1 MLLQPRL
8 HHHHPPPLPPQ
19 TCFQKHAMK
28 SKLTQSHIGKILGF
42 PQATPHR
49 SDRVSSTRGFGAAAN
64 LNARLVPHR
73 QQHSS
78 RRHSTGPLSRSTDHR
93 QPAQGS
99 CPFPNSVGESSL
111 GLAGWQRLVA
121 GRWSVMLA
129 QHTSRWGAA
138 VCTGTLHQRDPA
150 LAPRP
155 RAGARTC
162 PPRPDIR
169 PSGLGV

>member
-8 HHHHPPPLPPQ
+8 HHHQPPPVPPQ

-78 RRHSTGPLSRSTDHR
+78 RRHSTGPLSRSTDHG

-99 CPFPNSVGESSL
+99 CPLGESSL

-121 GRWSVMLA
+121 GLWSVMLA

-138 VCTGTLHQRDPA
+138 VCTGTLYQRDPA